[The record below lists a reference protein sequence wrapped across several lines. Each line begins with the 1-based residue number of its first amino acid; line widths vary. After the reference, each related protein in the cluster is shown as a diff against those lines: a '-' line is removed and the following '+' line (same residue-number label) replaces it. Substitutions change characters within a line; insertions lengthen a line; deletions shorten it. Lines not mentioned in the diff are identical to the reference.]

1 MATDP
6 PMVLSNSETAALL
19 ARNFFGGCAHEDE
32 KGRN

>member
-6 PMVLSNSETAALL
+6 PMVLSNSETVAPFGASL
-19 ARNFFGGCAHEDE
+19 GGCAHEDE